1 MSSDSLSFLTWGAL
15 SVLAW
20 TIYGAIWRLYLSPLA
35 AFPGPKIVA
44 LTSWVEF
51 YHDVVKKGT
60 YMWEIEKMHQKY
72 GPIVRVSP
80 YELHC
85 IDPDFY
91 NVIYASL
98 PQKRDKY
105 EKFTK
110 SPDCNNATGFTV
122 EHAHHRMRRDALA
135 PFFSKRNTLGLE
147 DSIKACVDQLCAN
160 IARAHAA
167 QEPFNLTLGSIATT
181 MDVLTSYSFGQPFGL
196 LADEALA
203 TQWRDT
209 VFHIMRALPI
219 VRAFPLLVRL
229 VDLLPP
235 IISKWITP
243 DLSILMGWKQRIR
256 KQTEDV
262 LAYRGIYSDPDR
274 KATTVIEALRD
285 SDKLPPKEKT
295 LQRLSEE
302 GAILLIAG
310 SETPAKVNAVLWY
323 HLLANPTRL
332 QRLRTELASIY
343 PDPKHPL
350 PSVTELEK
358 LPYLNACILEGLRLQ
373 SGVSGRS
380 HRLAPTSLSYGN
392 WTIPARTPLSSISVF
407 QHYNPVR
414 FPDPQA
420 FFPERWLLED
430 GSGIRMDL
438 KRSLVA
444 FGAGTRYCL
453 GTSLAYAELYLMAAA
468 LATRVDMELFETT
481 VDDVKIMLDWT
492 IPQPKPDTQG
502 VRVKVRAVH
511 MQ

>member
-1 MSSDSLSFLTWGAL
+1 MSSEISSFLTWTAL
-15 SVLAW
+15 SVFAW

-91 NVIYASL
+91 NVIYAAL

-105 EKFTK
+105 ERFTR

-122 EHAHHRMRRDALA
+122 EHAHHQ
-135 PFFSKRNTLGLE
+135 

-160 IARAHAA
+160 IVRAHAA
-167 QEPFNLTLGSIATT
+167 KEPFNLTLGSIATT
-181 MDVLTSYSFGQPFGL
+181 MDVLTSYSFGQSFGL

-235 IISKWITP
+235 IISKRITP
-243 DLSILMGWKQRIR
+243 DLSILIGWK
-256 KQTEDV
+256 
-262 LAYRGIYSDPDR
+262 
-274 KATTVIEALRD
+274 
-285 SDKLPPKEKT
+285 
-295 LQRLSEE
+295 QRLSEE

-323 HLLANPTRL
+323 HLLANPTKL
-332 QRLRTELASIY
+332 QRLRAELTRVY

-350 PSVTELEK
+350 PSLTELEK

-380 HRLAPTSLSYGN
+380 HRLAPTSLSYGA

-407 QHYNPVR
+407 QHYDPVR

-420 FFPERWLLED
+420 FLPERWLLED
-430 GSGIRMDL
+430 GSGIRVEL
-438 KRSLVA
+438 KRSIVA

-453 GTSLAYAELYLMAAA
+453 GTSLAYAELYLMAVA
-468 LATRVDMELFETT
+468 LATRVDMELFETAI
-481 VDDVKIMLDWT
+481 DDVKIALDWT
-492 IPQPKPDTQG
+492 ISQPKPDTQG
-502 VRVKVRAVH
+502 VRVKLRQPTHSTGTTNMALNTPSKADYLIIGGGTAGLVVASRLSEDPNIQVVVLESGPNWCFWVFRVGV
-511 MQ
+511 